1 MKLAIL
7 IVEDEPP
14 VRTALARD
22 LAPFAATVRLELAE
36 DVEDAWAVV
45 DEVAASGDRLAL
57 ILSDHRLPGTS
68 GVDFLVSTMDDPR
81 TRAAKR
87 VLVTGQAGHEDTIR
101 AINEAELD
109 HYVAKPW
116 VPEEFRSVV
125 REMLTEYVLGSGLD
139 PLPHLAVIDA
149 QRAML
154 ALRERPDGR
163 FG

>member
-7 IVEDEPP
+7 VVEDEPP

-22 LAPFAATVRLELAE
+22 LAPFAAGARIELAE
-36 DVEDAWAVV
+36 DVDDAWVV
-45 DEVAASGDRLAL
+45 VGEVEASGDQLAL

-68 GVDFLVSTMDDPR
+68 GVDFLVSTMTDPR
-81 TRAAKR
+81 TQRAKR

-101 AINEAELD
+101 AINEAALD
-109 HYVAKPW
+109 HYIAKPW
-116 VPEEFRSVV
+116 EPDDLRAVV
-125 REMLTEYVLGSGLD
+125 REQLTSYVLGLGLD

-163 FG
+163 FS

>member
-7 IVEDEPP
+7 VVEDEPP

-22 LAPFAATVRLELAE
+22 LAPFAGGARIELAE

-45 DEVAASGDRLAL
+45 GEVADGGDTLAL

-68 GVDFLVSTMDDPR
+68 GVDFLVSTMTDPR
-81 TRAAKR
+81 TRAARR

-116 VPEEFRSVV
+116 DPEEFRAVV
-125 REMLTEYVLGSGLD
+125 REQLTDFVLTSGLD

-149 QRAML
+149 ARAMH

-163 FG
+163 FA

>member
-7 IVEDEPP
+7 VVEDEPP

-22 LAPFAATVRLELAE
+22 LTPFAGTVRIELAE
-36 DVEDAWAVV
+36 DVEDAWTVV
-45 DEVAASGDRLAL
+45 GEVAARGDLLAL

-68 GVDFLVSTMDDPR
+68 GVDFLVSTTADPR

-101 AINEAELD
+101 AINDAELD
-109 HYVAKPW
+109 HYIAKPW
-116 VPEEFRSVV
+116 DPEEFRAVV
-125 REMLTEYVLGSGLD
+125 REQLTDYVLGNRLD

-163 FG
+163 LG

>member
-7 IVEDEPP
+7 VVEDEPP
-14 VRTALARD
+14 VRAALARD
-22 LAPFAATVRLELAE
+22 LAPFAAGARIEMAE
-36 DVEDAWAVV
+36 DVPDAWAVV
-45 DEVAASGDRLAL
+45 GEVVAAGDVLAL

-81 TRAAKR
+81 TRAARR

-101 AINEAELD
+101 AVNEAELE

-116 VPEEFRSVV
+116 DPEEFRAVV
-125 REMLTEYVLGSGLD
+125 REQLTQYVLGNGLD
-139 PLPHLAVIDA
+139 PLPYLTVIDA
-149 QRAML
+149 QRAMH

-163 FG
+163 LG